1 MPRDWKVWTDMWTPE
16 TIATTNSSNGS
27 LVFLFFLIVYLL
39 FIFIFMVETLDM
51 RYTLLLTLQNTFA
64 SCILS
69 AGLASFI
76 NILNTRIYTYTHVS
90 CFYTH
95 IQMYRSSLNT
105 HTLKCAITLSL
116 SPTHKHIHTYLPTC
130 LTSSLLRV

>member
-1 MPRDWKVWTDMWTPE
+1 MWTPE

-27 LVFLFFLIVYLL
+27 LVSLFFLIVYLL
-39 FIFIFMVETLDM
+39 FVFIFMVETLDM

-76 NILNTRIYTYTHVS
+76 NILNTHTHTHIYTCLMLLHTHSNVQEPS
-90 CFYTH
+90 
-95 IQMYRSSLNT
+95 
-105 HTLKCAITLSL
+105 
-116 SPTHKHIHTYLPTC
+116 
-130 LTSSLLRV
+130 

>member
-16 TIATTNSSNGS
+16 TIAITNSSNGS
-27 LVFLFFLIVYLL
+27 LVSLFFLIVYLL

-76 NILNTRIYTYTHVS
+76 NILNTRIYTHVS

-116 SPTHKHIHTYLPTC
+116 SHTHKHIHTYLPTC